1 MISRQTTDPTP
12 QRRPS
17 TWQATLLG
25 LIVALAMPAAQGSRN
40 AATLPAGAE
49 AWSLLGAPLTPP
61 PVSEAARAGLE
72 ANLAK
77 AQADLAAAPSSAD
90 AMIWVGRR
98 LAYLGRYRDSIDA
111 FSRGIAAHPADA
123 RMYRHRGHRFITT
136 RQFDRAIADLTTA
149 ASLVAGKPDEV
160 EPDGQP
166 NARNIPTSTLQSNIH
181 YHLGLAHYLVGN
193 FEQARASYERCL
205 DVAKNDD
212 MQVATRYWLYMTLRR
227 LGRPEAAAATL
238 ASITP
243 AMNIIENASYHSLL
257 RVARGELD
265 GDALL
270 AKAEPGLDRA
280 TIGYGVGNWH
290 LYNGR
295 RERALAVF
303 RDVVDANNWAPF
315 GAIAAEA
322 ELFRMTV
329 APPVK

>member
-1 MISRQTTDPTP
+1 MPRALTP
-12 QRRPS
+12 AITLAALFIACAAS
-17 TWQATLLG
+17 VAT
-25 LIVALAMPAAQGSRN
+25 AQGARDPSQ
-40 AATLPAGAE
+40 LPAGAE
-49 AWSLLGAPLTPP
+49 AWSLSGTPLTPP
-61 PVSEAARAGLE
+61 PVTDSARAGLE

-77 AQADLAAAPSSAD
+77 ANADLAAAPGNAD

-98 LAYLGRYRDSIDA
+98 LAYLGRYREAIEA
-111 FSRGIAAHPADA
+111 FSRGIAAHPSDA
-123 RMYRHRGHRFITT
+123 RMYRHRGHRYITT
-136 RQFDRAIADLTTA
+136 RQFDRAIADLSKA
-149 ASLVAGKPDEV
+149 ATLVAGRPDEV

-181 YHLGLAHYLVGN
+181 YHLGLAYYLVGN
-193 FEQARASYERCL
+193 FEQARASYVRCL

-227 LGRPEAAAATL
+227 MGRTEEAAATL
-238 ASITP
+238 ASIGKT
-243 AMNIIENASYHSLL
+243 MNIIENASYHSLL
-257 RVARGELD
+257 LVARGELD

-295 RERALAVF
+295 RERAVAVL
-303 RDVVDANNWAPF
+303 REVVAANNWAPF

-322 ELFRMTV
+322 ELFRMNV
-329 APPVK
+329 APTGR

>member
-1 MISRQTTDPTP
+1 MLPGM
-12 QRRPS
+12 
-17 TWQATLLG
+17 LLG
-25 LIVALAMPAAQGSRN
+25 VIVLLAAPAAQGLRDP
-40 AATLPAGAE
+40 ATLPAGAE
-49 AWSLLGAPLTPP
+49 AWSLTGVPLTPS
-61 PVSEAARAGLE
+61 PVAEAARTQLE

-77 AQADLAAAPSSAD
+77 ARADLAAAPASAD

-98 LAYLGRYRDSIDA
+98 LAYLGRYRDAIDV
-111 FSRGIAAHPADA
+111 FSKGMAAHPADA

-149 ASLVAGKPDEV
+149 ARLIAGTPDEV

-181 YHLGLAHYLVGN
+181 YHLGLAYYLVGN

-205 DVAKNDD
+205 EVAKNDD

-227 LGRPEAAAATL
+227 LGRPEAAAAIL

-257 RVARGELD
+257 LVARGELD

-270 AKAEPGLDRA
+270 ARSEPGLDRA
-280 TIGYGVGNWH
+280 TVGYGVGNWH

-295 RERALAVF
+295 RERAVAVF
-303 RDVVDANNWAPF
+303 RDVAGANNWAPF

-329 APPVK
+329 ATPGR

>member
-1 MISRQTTDPTP
+1 M
-12 QRRPS
+12 
-17 TWQATLLG
+17 
-25 LIVALAMPAAQGSRN
+25 
-40 AATLPAGAE
+40 
-49 AWSLLGAPLTPP
+49 
-61 PVSEAARAGLE
+61 
-72 ANLAK
+72 
-77 AQADLAAAPSSAD
+77 
-90 AMIWVGRR
+90 
-98 LAYLGRYRDSIDA
+98 
-111 FSRGIAAHPADA
+111 H
-123 RMYRHRGHRFITT
+123 RHRGHRFITT

-149 ASLVAGKPDEV
+149 ASLIAGKPDEV

-181 YHLGLAHYLVGN
+181 YHLGLAQYLAGN

-270 AKAEPGLDRA
+270 ARAEPGLDRA

-295 RERALAVF
+295 RERAVAVF
-303 RDVVDANNWAPF
+303 RDVVGANNWAPF

-322 ELFRMTV
+322 ELFRMNV
-329 APPVK
+329 ASPVR